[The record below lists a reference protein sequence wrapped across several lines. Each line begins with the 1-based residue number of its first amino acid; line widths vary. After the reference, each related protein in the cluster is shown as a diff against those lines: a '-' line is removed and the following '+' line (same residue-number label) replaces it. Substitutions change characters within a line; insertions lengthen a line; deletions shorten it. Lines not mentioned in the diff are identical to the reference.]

1 MKTVAKGAVIALFA
15 LLSGCG
21 SLMQGPADQGYEP
34 PGAEVP
40 LVRVPL
46 DDETQRLVS
55 RARDLLARD
64 NSARARDYLG
74 RIEGRYRYEP
84 EVLLLHGMVDRM
96 AGHPRKAMTH
106 YETLLQVDPTHPGA
120 ANDLALLYRE
130 EGRIR
135 EARGLLS
142 NALEAHPDRPRLHY
156 NLAVLYELYLVELQQ
171 ALVHYRQYQAHSD
184 GADDEVA
191 RWIKDLERRVE

>member
-1 MKTVAKGAVIALFA
+1 MKAVARLAAMALVA
-15 LLSGCG
+15 LTAGCG
-21 SLMQGPADQGYEP
+21 SMMQTPEQGYEP

-46 DDETQRLVS
+46 DDKTERLVS
-55 RARDLLARD
+55 RARDSLGRD
-64 NSARARDYLG
+64 NPGRARDYLK
-74 RIEGRYRYEP
+74 RIDGRYRYEP
-84 EVLLLHGMVDRM
+84 EVLLVHGMVDRM
-96 AGHPRKAMTH
+96 SGNHRKAKTH
-106 YETLLQVDPTHPGA
+106 YETLLQVDPTHPAA

-142 NALEAHPDRPRLHY
+142 TSLEAHPDRARLHY
-156 NLAVLYELYLVELQQ
+156 NLAVLYELYLLDLER
-171 ALVHYRQYQAHSD
+171 ALTHYREYQAHSD
-184 GADDEVA
+184 GKDEEVA

>member
-1 MKTVAKGAVIALFA
+1 MKLVASGAVIALFA

-21 SLMQGPADQGYEP
+21 SLVQAPDQGYEP

-46 DDETQRLVS
+46 DDDTQRLVS
-55 RARDLLARD
+55 RARESLGRD
-64 NSARARDYLG
+64 NPGRARDYLG
-74 RIEGRYRYEP
+74 RIDGRYRYEP
-84 EVLLLHGMVDRM
+84 EVLLIHGMVDRM
-96 AGHPRKAMTH
+96 SGEPRKAMTH

-135 EARGLLS
+135 EAKGLLS
-142 NALEAHPDRPRLHY
+142 TALEAHPDRPRLHY
-156 NLAVLYELYLVELQQ
+156 NLAVLYELYLVDLER
-171 ALVHYRQYQAHSD
+171 ALTHYREYQAHSKSE
-184 GADDEVA
+184 DDEVA